1 MKLLK
6 KRNRRDIDRW
16 ITMLQKAI
24 DEYNKTSTKLAK
36 IEKDMIDAK
45 NAGQKQYK
53 VIIDDELEIFN
64 GNKFKFAINQTIQL
78 KNVADFSQKIRVK
91 FDQPKLVEELEWY
104 RKSRYKIKLIED
116 HNQKDTQ
123 TLVAQ
128 KDVVKALGLEDL
140 AINIVLDGVVEV
152 TDTGIFDKKTIK
164 PKKPSFPTQIL

>member
-53 VIIDDELEIFN
+53 RI
-64 GNKFKFAINQTIQL
+64 
-78 KNVADFSQKIRVK
+78 
-91 FDQPKLVEELEWY
+91 
-104 RKSRYKIKLIED
+104 
-116 HNQKDTQ
+116 
-123 TLVAQ
+123 
-128 KDVVKALGLEDL
+128 
-140 AINIVLDGVVEV
+140 
-152 TDTGIFDKKTIK
+152 
-164 PKKPSFPTQIL
+164 